1 MKFHFIIT
9 KIARIQNSQYRYSCN
24 PWFCYHNLQCRA
36 YKASNCNPFGKITR
50 IPENPFRFSSRFRF
64 LHKTYSSSSSNSNP
78 KMGFLSWYLGML
90 DSRPIITKS
99 ISSAL
104 IYAAAD
110 ITTQTITMESYSS
123 WDTIRTLR
131 MAGFGMIIL
140 GPAQHMWF
148 NFVARVL
155 PKRDVITTFKKLLMG
170 QLVYGPAITGAF
182 FAFNAALQ
190 GERGIEIIARLKR
203 DLLPTLLNGLLYW
216 PICDFFTYKII
227 PVHLQPLMNSSF
239 SYLWTIY
246 LTYMASLAKAVLDHQ

>member
-1 MKFHFIIT
+1 
-9 KIARIQNSQYRYSCN
+9 
-24 PWFCYHNLQCRA
+24 
-36 YKASNCNPFGKITR
+36 
-50 IPENPFRFSSRFRF
+50 
-64 LHKTYSSSSSNSNP
+64 
-78 KMGFLSWYLGML
+78 MGFLAWYLGML
-90 DSRPIITKS
+90 DSSPIITKS

-110 ITTQTITMESYSS
+110 ITTQTITMESYST

-131 MAGFGMIIL
+131 MAGYGMIIL

-170 QLVYGPAITGAF
+170 QLVYGPAITASF
-182 FAFNAALQ
+182 FSFNAALQ
-190 GERGIEIIARLKR
+190 GESGIEIAARLKR

-216 PICDFFTYKII
+216 PICDFFTYKIV

-246 LTYMASLAKAVLDHQ
+246 LTYMASLNKAVLDH